1 MHATAEELPPD
12 GPLLSLRSVSVRYGR
27 EAPALHPTVLDFRA
41 GELVVL
47 LGPSGAGKSSLLR
60 AVNGL
65 ATAASGQVIH
75 AGIGALSTSAAIRAA
90 RRRTGMVFQQ
100 HHLVRRQ
107 SALVN
112 VLQGRLGHHP
122 AWRTL
127 WPLPRR
133 DRAVALRCLERVG
146 LFDKALTRVDQLS
159 GGEQQRVGIA
169 RALAQQPRLLLA
181 DEPVASL
188 DPATAHRLMELLGD
202 VARAD
207 AMLAIVSLH
216 QVELARRF
224 GDRIIGLRAGRVVF
238 DGAAE
243 GLDADALAA
252 IYGGASPSSAP
263 DRGPSS
269 SSSSTPSNTPLII
282 HDRLPQ

>member
-1 MHATAEELPPD
+1 MHAPAETNIA
-12 GPLLSLRSVSVRYGR
+12 GGALLSLRAVSVRYAGDV
-27 EAPALHPTVLDFRA
+27 PALQPTMLDFRA
-41 GELVVL
+41 GEFAVL

-65 ATAASGQVIH
+65 TAASGKIVH
-75 AGIGALSTSAAIRAA
+75 AGIGEMATSAAIRAA

-107 SALVN
+107 SALAN
-112 VLQGRLGHHP
+112 VLQGRLGRYP
-122 AWRTL
+122 AWRTF

-133 DRAVALRCLERVG
+133 DRELALRCLERVG
-146 LFDKALTRVDQLS
+146 LFDKALVRVDQLS

-169 RALAQQPRLLLA
+169 RALAQEPRLLLA

-188 DPATAHRLMELLGD
+188 DPATSHRLMELLREI
-202 VARAD
+202 ARSD

-216 QVELARRF
+216 QVEIARAF

-238 DGAAE
+238 DGPPAA
-243 GLDADALAA
+243 LDAAALAL
-252 IYGGASPSSAP
+252 IYGEPSSL
-263 DRGPSS
+263 PSLGRAAVS
-269 SSSSTPSNTPLII
+269 PVPLPTL
-282 HDRLPQ
+282 HERLPQ

>member
-1 MHATAEELPPD
+1 VGESK
-12 GPLLSLRSVSVRYGR
+12 GPLLSLRAVSVRYDG
-27 EAPALHPTVLDFRA
+27 AVPALQPTMLDFHA
-41 GELVVL
+41 GEFAVL

-65 ATAASGQVIH
+65 AAASGEVIH
-75 AGIGALSTSAAIRAA
+75 AGIGELATSAAIRAA

-107 SALVN
+107 SALAN
-112 VLQGRLGHHP
+112 VLQGRLGRYP

-133 DRAVALRCLERVG
+133 DRELALRCLERVG
-146 LFDKALTRVDQLS
+146 LFDKALARVDQLS

-188 DPATAHRLMELLGD
+188 DPATSHRLMELLREI
-202 VARAD
+202 ARTD
-207 AMLAIVSLH
+207 SMLAIVSLH
-216 QVELARRF
+216 QVEIARRF

-238 DGAAE
+238 DGRPEA
-243 GLDADALAA
+243 LDAGALAL
-252 IYGGASPSSAP
+252 IYGEASQLPMLEQAAASPAP
-263 DRGPSS
+263 PP
-269 SSSSTPSNTPLII
+269 TL